1 MSWKDDY
8 PRRAFPPFP
17 ITAWPSYRVLTI
29 SSFSGVAFAEVKS
42 NSLPNIRDVCVISQW
57 RGSGSSTYDLVKV
70 PTKVFYSDDGQIV
83 WGYETPDGKEP
94 IDLIKLLLL
103 PEDELE
109 TYLRGQDATDIE
121 RSRDKIT
128 SLGKTVTSVI
138 QDYLRELWRYS
149 LKQIKASIGEKL
161 ETLPFHVILTVP
173 AIWSEVARQS
183 MLHVAKQAGI
193 CDDRASG
200 KTRVELVD
208 EPQAAATAILFRELG
223 KRHDLEPGTRIVV
236 ADLGG
241 GTADVITYT
250 IEEIDP
256 TPRFQECV
264 EGAGGLYGGNF
275 PDREFKK
282 ALKLEIGRQ
291 RWKECSHLHD
301 MILRE
306 SWQYGIK
313 PSFDNSDQLWHVN
326 TYNAGTCQLNSEQV
340 AECFDNTV
348 TSGIVKLVRGQI
360 QQAKAASESGTP
372 PELIC
377 LVGGFGR
384 SPYIYK
390 VLHDKLCRKQNI
402 ELIQARDST
411 SWSAV
416 AQGAVLTRAVQPES
430 RVARYSYGW
439 STDERFDPDHHRIE
453 DRYYDDGRSMW
464 MARNQVHWP
473 IKRGDRVQNSANGGA
488 YDKTF
493 LPDEKGIQTHKAR
506 FYKSTLREPPKRVNA
521 KRNVAVGE
529 EAAPGVVF
537 LGNIELTTPVKVQDL
552 PKVSNGDEE
561 SFHYFAWT
569 WKINV
574 SGSSVN
580 MIATTSDGEEVGKL
594 DIGDITKE

>member
-1 MSWKDDY
+1 MTSD
-8 PRRAFPPFP
+8 
-17 ITAWPSYRVLTI
+17 
-29 SSFSGVAFAEVKS
+29 SSTRLVIGLDFGTRQVSLSFRVAFAEIKG
-42 NSLPNIRDVCVISQW
+42 NSLPDIRDIRVISQW

-70 PTKVFYSDDGQIV
+70 PTKIIYGDDSQIT
-83 WGYETPDGKEP
+83 WGYEVSDGEEP

-103 PEDELE
+103 PESELR
-109 TYLRGQDATDIE
+109 TYLQGQDAATVE

-138 QDYLRELWRYS
+138 QDYLRELWKYS
-149 LKQIKASIGEKL
+149 LGQIKASIGQRS
-161 ETLPFHVILTVP
+161 ETLPLHVILTVP
-173 AIWSEVARQS
+173 AIWSEVARQN

-193 CDDRASG
+193 CDDRACG

-208 EPQAAATAILFRELG
+208 EPQAAATAVLFQELR
-223 KRHDLEPGTRIVV
+223 KRHDLEPGARIVV
-236 ADLGG
+236 TDLGG
-241 GTADVITYT
+241 GTASGLLAQDVITYA

-256 TPRFQECV
+256 APKFRECV

-275 PDREFKK
+275 PDREFKE

-291 RWKECSHLHD
+291 RWKECSPFHD

-306 SWQYGIK
+306 SWQYSIK

-326 TYNAGTCQLNSEQV
+326 TYTSGTCQLNSEQI

-348 TSGIVKLVRGQI
+348 TPGIVKLVKGQI
-360 QQAKAASESGTP
+360 QQAKAASKSNTP

-390 VLHDKLCRKQNI
+390 VLHDKLCRGHNI
-402 ELIQARDST
+402 ELIQTRDNS

-416 AQGAVLTRAVQPES
+416 ALGAVLTRAVQPES

-439 STDERFDPDHHRIE
+439 STNEEFDPDHHLIE
-453 DRYYDDGRSMW
+453 DRYYDDCRSVW

-473 IKRGDRVQNSANGGA
+473 IKRGDRVQHSANGGA
-488 YDKTF
+488 YDILF
-493 LPDEKGIQTHKAR
+493 LHDEKGIQTHKAR
-506 FYKSTLREPPKRVNA
+506 FYKSALRDPPKRVNA
-521 KRNVAVGE
+521 MRNVAISE
-529 EAAPGVVF
+529 DAAPGVVF
-537 LGNIELTTPVKVQDL
+537 LGNIELTTPVRVQNL
-552 PKVSNGDEE
+552 PKVSNGDGQ
-561 SFHYFAWT
+561 SFHKFEWT

-574 SGSSVN
+574 SGNSVN

>member
-1 MSWKDDY
+1 MH
-8 PRRAFPPFP
+8 R
-17 ITAWPSYRVLTI
+17 
-29 SSFSGVAFAEVKS
+29 VAFAEVKG
-42 NSLPNIRDVCVISQW
+42 NSLPNIRDISVISQW

-70 PTKVFYSDDGQIV
+70 PTKLLYGDDGQII
-83 WGYETPDGKEP
+83 WGYEVPDGKEP

-103 PEDELE
+103 PENEFK
-109 TYLRGQDATDIE
+109 TCLRGQDATAIE

-138 QDYLRELWRYS
+138 QDYLRELWKYS
-149 LKQIKASIGEKL
+149 LEQIKASIGERL
-161 ETLPFHVILTVP
+161 ETLPLHVILTVP

-193 CDDRASG
+193 CDDRACG

-208 EPQAAATAILFRELG
+208 EPQAAATAVLFRELR
-223 KRHDLEPGTRIVV
+223 KRHDLEPGSRIVV

-256 TPRFQECV
+256 IPRFQECV

-275 PDREFKK
+275 PDSEFKE

-291 RWKECSHLHD
+291 RWKECSKLHD

-306 SWQYGIK
+306 SWQYSIK
-313 PSFDNSDQLWHVN
+313 PSFDNSDQLWHVD
-326 TYNAGTCQLNSEQV
+326 TYIAGTCQLNSEQV
-340 AECFDNTV
+340 AQCFDNTV

-360 QQAKAASESGTP
+360 QQAKAANFSSTP

-390 VLHDKLCRKQNI
+390 VLHDELCRKQNI
-402 ELIQARDST
+402 ELVQARDSS

-416 AQGAVLTRAVQPES
+416 AVGAVFTRAVQPES

-439 STDERFDPDHHRIE
+439 STDERFDPDHHLIE
-453 DRYYDDGRSMW
+453 DRYYDDGRSVW

-473 IKRGDRVQNSANGGA
+473 IKRGDRVRCSANGGA
-488 YDKTF
+488 YDITF
-493 LPDEKGIQTHKAR
+493 LPDQKGIKTHKAR
-506 FYKSTLREPPKRVNA
+506 FYKSTLRSPPKRVNA
-521 KRNVAVGE
+521 GRNVAIGE
-529 EAAPGVVF
+529 DAAPGVVF
-537 LGNIELTTPVKVQDL
+537 LGNIELTTPVRVEDL
-552 PKVSNGDEE
+552 PKVSNDNGQ
-561 SFHYFAWT
+561 SFHYFEWT
-569 WKINV
+569 WQINV
-574 SGSSVN
+574 SGCSVN
-580 MIATTSDGEEVGKL
+580 MIATTSDGEEVGTL